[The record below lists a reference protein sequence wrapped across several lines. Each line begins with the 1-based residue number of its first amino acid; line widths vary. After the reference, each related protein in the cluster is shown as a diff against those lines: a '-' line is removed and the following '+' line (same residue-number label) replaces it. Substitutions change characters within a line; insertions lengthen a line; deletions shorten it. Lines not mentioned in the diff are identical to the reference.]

1 MSTTSEVYQTS
12 EVCLLDHLVVST
24 HTLYRRSKHELKNE
38 IWLVLLIGRSY
49 IHYCGRRVSVSGL
62 NTENNNLLSP
72 VRVIDS

>member
-24 HTLYRRSKHELKNE
+24 HTLLRRSKHELKNE

-49 IHYCGRRVSVSGL
+49 IHSCGRRVPKSGL
-62 NTENNNLLSP
+62 NFEIINLPSSA
-72 VRVIDS
+72 RVIYS